1 MGLFRR
7 RNQPQL
13 AHEIDQD
20 EELPLRELVAQCIR
34 RQDALDAEFASWTDK
49 LTQWFARQRRR
60 DQIAV
65 AQAMEQSSAPQQLPP
80 DIPPSAEFTREQ
92 KKAALRQRLR
102 GA

>member
-1 MGLFRR
+1 MAWFQRR
-7 RNQPQL
+7 KPAQPSDVDDLEQ
-13 AHEIDQD
+13 
-20 EELPLRELVAQCIR
+20 ELPLRELVAQCIR

-65 AQAMEQSSAPQQLPP
+65 AQAMEQPSAQQSPP

>member
-1 MGLFRR
+1 MAWFRR
-7 RNQPQL
+7 RKPAQPADDDDPQL
-13 AHEIDQD
+13 
-20 EELPLRELVAQCIR
+20 ELPLRELVAQCIR

-65 AQAMEQSSAPQQLPP
+65 AQAMEQPSAPQLPL

-92 KKAALRQRLR
+92 KKAALRKRLR

>member
-1 MGLFRR
+1 MPLFRR
-7 RNQPQL
+7 RKPAEPASESDEQL
-13 AHEIDQD
+13 
-20 EELPLRELVAQCIR
+20 ELPLRELVMQCVR

-65 AQAMEQSSAPQQLPP
+65 AQAMEQGAPPAAAP

>member
-7 RNQPQL
+7 RKPAEPAQDDDQQL
-13 AHEIDQD
+13 
-20 EELPLRELVAQCIR
+20 ELPLRELVAQCVR

-65 AQAMEQSSAPQQLPP
+65 AQAMEQGAAPATPV

>member
-7 RNQPQL
+7 RKSAEPAQDDDPQL
-13 AHEIDQD
+13 
-20 EELPLRELVAQCIR
+20 ELPLRELVAQCIR

-49 LTQWFARQRRR
+49 LTNWFARQRRR

-65 AQAMEQSSAPQQLPP
+65 AQAMEQGAAPATAV